1 MSALRQEVRT
11 STQIRAELDEVK
23 AELKNLQNSSPVN
36 VDHSAL
42 LQEFSALRQE
52 VHMFTQLRA
61 EFDEMRAK
69 LDDASNKVR
78 NLQKASVVP
87 VAVPTSDSMVSDFPP
102 LPSASVITAPDNV
115 MSFAAFASEL
125 QECGVK
131 EKPKAVKVRHPVIG
145 RSTNSKL
152 KSVVTTRDIDIFVS
166 RLHPTSNEG
175 DLQECVTD
183 ILGADYSDKT
193 VCHKLKSKYE
203 DLYASF
209 HVCVKVNVCDFKNVF
224 EVLNASGSWPE
235 GALVRRYFRPKNV

>member
-42 LQEFSALRQE
+42 LQEFLQE

-102 LPSASVITAPDNV
+102 LPSPSVITAPDNA

-145 RSTNSKL
+145 RATNSKL

-193 VCHKLKSKYE
+193 VCHKLKSK
-203 DLYASF
+203 
-209 HVCVKVNVCDFKNVF
+209 
-224 EVLNASGSWPE
+224 
-235 GALVRRYFRPKNV
+235 